1 MPWQFRAGL
10 WDFCFNL
17 ELMHTISL
25 SLDFC
30 DSRLF
35 CTAVTMRDK
44 LVKASF
50 PASLGKALAV
60 STHHRS
66 RCQDLL
72 CCKLKLETFQL
83 IMCLWR
89 STCCD
94 RRKDMEKKLQEQS
107 AWDQFPHLQIS
118 TFSTTATA
126 QLLWVFDMW
135 IVLHS
140 PLIFVWV
147 VILTLITIF
156 FQTKQ
161 NVL

>member
-1 MPWQFRAGL
+1 MHTVAEEIFLKHMNITETDLLGFVLQKSEWRKVSGSKWKWCHWVVWGLLPWQFWAGL
-10 WDFCFNL
+10 WDVCFNL
-17 ELMHTISL
+17 ELIHTISL

-66 RCQDLL
+66 RCQDLP

-83 IMCLWR
+83 NSICVFG
-89 STCCD
+89 D
-94 RRKDMEKKLQEQS
+94 RPALIGVKKSKKHS
-107 AWDQFPHLQIS
+107 A
-118 TFSTTATA
+118 
-126 QLLWVFDMW
+126 
-135 IVLHS
+135 
-140 PLIFVWV
+140 
-147 VILTLITIF
+147 
-156 FQTKQ
+156 
-161 NVL
+161 